1 MYSISIVANSSC
13 SKNLKNVKILI
24 TNFIE
29 TTDIN
34 FDDVER
40 NWKVIESE
48 KDISHLN
55 ISPLFKIRTYPTYT
69 RKNELAT

>member
-1 MYSISIVANSSC
+1 
-13 SKNLKNVKILI
+13 LI
-24 TNFIE
+24 TNFFE

-69 RKNELAT
+69 RKNELAI